1 MMEQCNTWKCKPA
14 YCYKWKNDENWM
26 QHILG
31 VLMKATRSVRRKVR
45 QHENSASQDGERR
58 RPCSGPLG
66 GDPFRDN
73 YELAHINV
81 YKCIDWKTLKFLRL
95 WDRRK
100 NVLFCRKSESLA
112 PSRNI
117 VAEKASSAVDDLSYN
132 SKTSA
137 LYVFQVCTLRS
148 KRWRVRTGQ
157 ANTPAS
163 DMYLRWHKLAPSFSR
178 FLPSRIR

>member
-14 YCYKWKNDENWM
+14 YCYKWKNDENRM

-100 NVLFCRKSESLA
+100 NVLFCGNRSPSLHRETSL
-112 PSRNI
+112 PKKHFR
-117 VAEKASSAVDDLSYN
+117 LSTTCRTIAKRMPCTC
-132 SKTSA
+132 SKCAHTS
-137 LYVFQVCTLRS
+137 VQKV
-148 KRWRVRTGQ
+148 TGPHW
-157 ANTPAS
+157 AG
-163 DMYLRWHKLAPSFSR
+163 
-178 FLPSRIR
+178 